1 MDRKFLNRKKK
12 KIKLGGK
19 QQERG
24 KDKFKENG
32 STLAEEKQIVYLAAL
47 LVLFQSNRTG
57 ITLLIY

>member
-1 MDRKFLNRKKK
+1 MDGKFLNRKKRKEKK

-32 STLAEEKQIVYLAAL
+32 STLAEKNKCYI
-47 LVLFQSNRTG
+47 
-57 ITLLIY
+57 